1 VIIQSGKWRREI
13 TVANVAECADTTL
26 PAADTHLPKNKS
38 EGYMPKIA
46 ISTGNADSLECLV
59 RKLGIDDAEIGTAGG
74 PQMLH
79 MYADNDSPGEG
90 ANKFRAGFPGGNG
103 NFADS
108 KMLWNNV
115 ASLKTYDIV
124 FLSCEG
130 AQYPQTKSQAAMD
143 ALKAYADLGGRV
155 FLSHWHNIWIEGST
169 EGGGNQA
176 PAVWPEVAT
185 WSNGGNLSGTVTD
198 VIDEVNNP
206 KGMSFATWMLNVGG
220 STTRGELPVTEARTT
235 AEQVNP
241 GRAERWTY
249 LKSAPMSVQN
259 FQFTTPNE
267 TTPDNRC
274 GKVAFSD
281 MHVSGDSSSTPGEE
295 FPTGCASSQL
305 TPQEKA
311 LAFMF
316 FDIAS
321 CVQPPLL

>member
-1 VIIQSGKWRREI
+1 
-13 TVANVAECADTTL
+13 
-26 PAADTHLPKNKS
+26 LPKNKS

-46 ISTGNADSLECLV
+46 ISTGNADALECLV

-108 KMLWNNV
+108 KMLWN
-115 ASLKTYDIV
+115 AAATLKPYDIV
-124 FLSCEG
+124 ILSCEG
-130 AQYPQTKSQAAMD
+130 GQYPQTKSQDAMD

-155 FLSHWHNIWIEGST
+155 FLSHWHNIWVEGST

-185 WSNGGNLSGTVTD
+185 WSNGGNLADGTID

-206 KGMSFATWMLNVGG
+206 KGMSFATWMLNVSG
-220 STTRGELPVTEARTT
+220 SSTRGEVVINQGRTT
-235 AEQVNP
+235 AEDVTP

-249 LKSAPMSVQN
+249 VKNGGMSTQN

-267 TTPDNRC
+267 ATPDNRC
-274 GKVAFSD
+274 GKVVFSD
-281 MHVSGDSSSTPGEE
+281 MHVSADSLSRPGVP
-295 FPTGCASSQL
+295 FPDDCKPGL
-305 TPQEKA
+305 TAQEKA